1 VATVDDC
8 LFVCN
13 RNDEWIAKQ
22 VKMLKDKFQEVTVES
37 GDELGLVGI
46 QISMDQKDKKVIVT
60 QPKHVERIIETFQV
74 TKGAPSPAMV
84 KWMADD
90 EDSPL
95 LKDQSDYMSKCA
107 MLMLIPQRTYPEI
120 RPAVIKLSTKYNKA
134 TEDDMRK
141 AIRVAE

>member
-1 VATVDDC
+1 M
-8 LFVCN
+8 CN
-13 RNDEWIAKQ
+13 RNDEWVAKQ

-95 LKDQSDYMSKCA
+95 L
-107 MLMLIPQRTYPEI
+107 
-120 RPAVIKLSTKYNKA
+120 
-134 TEDDMRK
+134 
-141 AIRVAE
+141 

>member
-1 VATVDDC
+1 
-8 LFVCN
+8 
-13 RNDEWIAKQ
+13 
-22 VKMLKDKFQEVTVES
+22 
-37 GDELGLVGI
+37 
-46 QISMDQKDKKVIVT
+46 
-60 QPKHVERIIETFQV
+60 
-74 TKGAPSPAMV
+74 
-84 KWMADD
+84 MADD